1 MINLL
6 IPVVPAVKFAGVLER
21 VVVNIFSTLLRRTHQ
36 LLQYVRLNVNRI
48 DLLQLEYHR
57 FSHLHKLN

>member
-21 VVVNIFSTLLRRTHQ
+21 VLSSTYLAP
-36 LLQYVRLNVNRI
+36 YCVERI
-48 DLLQLEYHR
+48 SCCNM
-57 FSHLHKLN
+57 FG